1 MEERQRKITSKR
13 LSILVLNH
21 KIIVKNA
28 FFFYLNDYT
37 WWFPHRDGAD
47 LIENNLVTRVSAQK
61 NFTICEKKFPSLM
74 DNSLL
79 KSLIMAQIERWRQAS
94 YMQVERE
101 SIFGCE

>member
-1 MEERQRKITSKR
+1 M
-13 LSILVLNH
+13 VLNY

-28 FFFYLNDYT
+28 FLFYLNGYT

-61 NFTICEKKFPSLM
+61 KFHLLMEKNFYLLV

-79 KSLIMAQIERWRQAS
+79 KSLIMAQIERWRQTS

-101 SIFGCE
+101 SIFGYE